1 MAIPPVPPLR
11 ILLIEDEEFDQAL
24 IARQLQRDGFAF
36 TIERVENGAA
46 MKSAIAASLPDL
58 ILSDYSLPAFS
69 GPDALAVRAHLAPAV
84 PFIMVTG
91 SLDEERAVD
100 CIKAGADDYVLKDR
114 IARLGPAVRGAL
126 EKRGWQADQA
136 RLVEQQREDAE
147 RHHAMFES
155 NLAVKWLVDP
165 ESGRI
170 VEVNQAAC
178 DFYGYNRATLTAMKV
193 SDINTLAEDQI
204 QHLLTTVKDAGT
216 TRFEFRHRRADGS
229 LREVL
234 VYANPIMLQG
244 RRLIYSIIHDIT
256 ERKAAESL
264 LREERDR
271 VARQLRHARALN
283 DLAREVLSRQSREAI
298 LAAMMGAIGQ
308 AFDPDRAALY
318 EVDLAAGVARGLH
331 EWRNP
336 TLPDVPS
343 LLTDYDL
350 RLFPATV
357 NDLLRRRE
365 PIISHA
371 DRVHE
376 PFLRDGTAELIH
388 RDRGSRSILLFPFSF
403 TEKGFFFVTLD
414 ELRNYREWQPEELEF
429 LGGAAAQVAL
439 GLQKITLLAE
449 SRAAY
454 TQLSDSERR
463 YRNLLEQLQA
473 GVMVIGLDGRI
484 RMANPAAAELLGR
497 KEADLIG
504 ASCAGPD
511 WDIADADGA
520 PLPME
525 RMPVHIALMEDHP
538 VAGLLMGVARPGQR
552 GRVWLMTN
560 AAPRHD
566 ADGRVSEAVCTF
578 QDITAYRALQA
589 ELRRRENLASLGEM
603 VAGVAHEVRNPVFAA
618 LGALDALEA
627 KQESRP
633 EILAFTSLLRAELK
647 RIGAFM
653 DDLLAYGRPAQPEHS
668 PLPLSEAVSAAIR
681 DSARLAEAR
690 GVRVSVHA
698 GEHLPLLP
706 HDPRLLAQAVRN
718 LIDNALQHAP
728 AGGEVEVAS
737 GRGRG
742 TDGEFLTLAVRDR
755 GLGFT
760 PEDLARA
767 GEPFFTRRRG
777 GTGLGLA
784 IVRRIV
790 EAHGG
795 TLHLANREGGG
806 CEAVIHLPLPAAR
819 TSA

>member
-1 MAIPPVPPLR
+1 MIPPAVSPLR

-24 IARQLQRDGFAF
+24 IARQLRRDGFSF
-36 TIERVENGAA
+36 VIERAENGAA
-46 MKSAIAASLPDL
+46 MTAAIAAQPPDI

-69 GPDALAVRAHLAPAV
+69 GTDALAVRARLAPAV

-126 EKRGWQADQA
+126 EKRSWLADQG
-136 RLVEQQREDAE
+136 RLVEQLREDAE
-147 RHHAMFES
+147 RHQAMFES

-178 DFYGYNRATLTAMKV
+178 DFYGYDRATLTAMNV
-193 SDINTLAEDQI
+193 SGINTLPENQVHQI
-204 QHLLTTVKDAGT
+204 LTTVKDSGT
-216 TRFEFRHRRADGS
+216 SRFEFRHRLADGS
-229 LREVL
+229 VREVL
-234 VYANPIMLQG
+234 VYANPIMLRG

-256 ERKAAESL
+256 ERKAVECH
-264 LREERDR
+264 LRDERDK
-271 VARQLRHARALN
+271 VSRQLRHSRALN

-298 LAAMMGAIGQ
+298 LAAMMGEIGQ

-318 EVDLAAGVARGLH
+318 EVDLEAGIARGLH

-336 TLPDVPS
+336 SLPGVPS

-357 NDLLRRRE
+357 NDLLRRRA

-371 DRVHE
+371 DRVYE
-376 PFLRDGTAELIH
+376 TYLRDGTADLIH

-403 TEKGFFFVTLD
+403 TDKGFFFVSLD
-414 ELRNYREWQPEELEF
+414 ELRHYREWQPEELEF
-429 LGGAAAQVAL
+429 LSGAAAQVAL

-449 SRAAY
+449 SRAANI
-454 TQLSDSERR
+454 QLTDSEGR
-463 YRNLLEQLQA
+463 YRRLLEQLQA
-473 GVMVIGLDGRI
+473 GVMVIGVDGCV

-497 KEADLIG
+497 TEAALIG
-504 ASCAGPD
+504 SSCAGPD
-511 WDIADADGA
+511 WDVVAADGA
-520 PLPME
+520 PLPAQE
-525 RMPVHIALMEDHP
+525 MPAMIALTEDRA
-538 VAGLLMGVARPGQR
+538 VSGMLIGVAKPGQR
-552 GRVWLMTN
+552 DRVWLMTN
-560 AAPRHD
+560 AVPRHD
-566 ADGRVSEAVCTF
+566 AEGRVSEAVCTF

-589 ELRRRENLASLGEM
+589 ELRHRETLASLGEM
-603 VAGVAHEVRNPVFAA
+603 VAGIAHEVRNPVFGA

-627 KQESRP
+627 KVEGRV
-633 EILAFTSLLRAELK
+633 EILAFTTLLRAELK

-653 DDLLAYGRPAQPEHS
+653 DDLLSYGRPALPEQAPV
-668 PLPLSEAVSAAIR
+668 PLSAAISAAVR
-681 DSARLAEAR
+681 DSALLASTR
-690 GVRVSVHA
+690 GVRVRVLTA
-698 GEHLPLLP
+698 GLLPMLP
-706 HDPRLLAQAVRN
+706 HDSRLLAQAVRN
-718 LIDNALQHAP
+718 LVDNALQHETP
-728 AGGEVEVAS
+728 GGEVVVAC
-737 GRGRG
+737 GRDRG
-742 TDGEFLTLAVRDR
+742 SDGAEFITLAVRDR
-755 GLGFT
+755 GPGFT

-790 EAHGG
+790 EGHGG
-795 TLHLANREGGG
+795 SLRIANREGGG

-819 TSA
+819 I